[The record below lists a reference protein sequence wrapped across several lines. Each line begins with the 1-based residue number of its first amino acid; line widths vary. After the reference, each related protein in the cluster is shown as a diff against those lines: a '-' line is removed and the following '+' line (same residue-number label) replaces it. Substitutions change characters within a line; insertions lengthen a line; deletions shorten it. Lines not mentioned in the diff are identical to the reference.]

1 MVLSFFEVIDM
12 PTKREVAE
20 HFEIL
25 NKKSNL
31 VVKHNDLIQK
41 TRFSL
46 SVQEQKIILYCIS
59 KLKPDDEDFKRYTVD
74 LKSLCN
80 ICGIEEQGKNYL
92 NFRKNIEE
100 IKKASFYLKLFNGKN
115 AYIDWLIGVE
125 YDDDNLG
132 FSFSFDN
139 RLKPYLLQLQKSFTA
154 YELANVLNFKSKY
167 SIRLYELLKSFA
179 YRKNATFSLEQL
191 KELLM
196 IGNKY
201 KQYKYFRTEV
211 LEKAVKEINT
221 FTDIRVS
228 YTPHRENRKI
238 TELDFLIES

>member
-1 MVLSFFEVIDM
+1 M

-20 HFEIL
+20 HFETL
-25 NKKSNL
+25 NNKSNL

-46 SVQEQKIILYCIS
+46 SVQEQKVILYCIS
-59 KLKPDDEDFKRYTVD
+59 KLKPDDDDFNRYTVD

-80 ICGIEEQGKNYL
+80 VCGIEEQGKNYL
-92 NFRKNIEE
+92 NFRQSINE
-100 IKKASFYLKLFNGKN
+100 IKKAFFWLKSDNGKEVC
-115 AYIDWLIGVE
+115 IDWLIGVE
-125 YDDDNLG
+125 YDPDNL
-132 FSFSFDN
+132 SFTFGLDN

-191 KELLM
+191 KKLLM
-196 IGNKY
+196 IENKY
-201 KQYKYFRTEV
+201 PQYKYFRTEV

-221 FTDIRVS
+221 YTDIRVE

-238 TELDFLIES
+238 VELDFIIES